1 MCSLQSLIMV
11 SCHDCR
17 HKNSIILQACSPS
30 KLIAVLLD
38 FFGELYDVLH
48 AEHLFIALVVKM
60 IGPIANCDCCDAGVL
75 TTVACGVLPLSPVG
89 YINDL
94 LRWEPSKIAVDCGAI
109 SGE

>member
-1 MCSLQSLIMV
+1 MFPIKV
-11 SCHDCR
+11 DC
-17 HKNSIILQACSPS
+17 CF
-30 KLIAVLLD
+30 VG

-48 AEHLFIALVVKM
+48 AEHLFITLVVKM

-75 TTVACGVLPLSPVG
+75 TPVACGVLPLSPVG